1 MLNMPMD
8 DALWARIETALGVGR
23 NVIAGGR
30 RPLDNRSV
38 LSGILL
44 VLATGIPWER
54 LPIGLGFGSGM
65 TCLRR
70 LRRWQREGK
79 WEALRD
85 LLLVHLPN
93 ADRIAWWRAEAGGTA
108 VRAVMLRQARTRE
121 PQRAAHLRLV
131 SDYR

>member
-1 MLNMPMD
+1 MKVDDLTILRANMTSDMTRLEVRKTHEPD
-8 DALWARIETALGVGR
+8 K
-23 NVIAGGR
+23 
-30 RPLDNRSV
+30 RSV

-54 LPIGLGFGSGM
+54 LPTGLGFGSGM

-70 LRRWQREGK
+70 LRRWQRDGK
-79 WEALRD
+79 WTTVRD
-85 LLLVHLPN
+85 ILIAHLPH
-93 ADRIAWWRAEAGGTA
+93 ADRIAWWRAEAGGA
-108 VRAVMLRQARTRE
+108 AARVAMRRQARTRE

>member
-54 LPIGLGFGSGM
+54 LPTGLGFGSGM

-79 WEALRD
+79 WTAVRD
-85 LLLVHLPN
+85 ILIAYLPH
-93 ADRIAWWRAEAGGTA
+93 ADRITWWRAETGGAT
-108 VRAVMLRQARTRE
+108 VRAVMRRKAKE
-121 PQRAAHLRLV
+121 HVHPPSPQQPE
-131 SDYR
+131 